1 VTYSIAE
8 AARRTGLTIDTLR
21 YYERIELIDPPA
33 RDTGGRRTYTED
45 DLGWLGFL
53 TKLRTTGM
61 PIRLMREYAKLRRGG
76 QTTASRRKQILVE
89 QRRDVLERIAELQ
102 GSLDV
107 LNYKI
112 TNYEQI
118 EQNMTGAGLLAQA
131 PREAAS

>member
-76 QTTASRRKQILVE
+76 PATASRRKQILVE
-89 QRRDVLERIAELQ
+89 QRRDVLDRIAELQ

-118 EQNMTGAGLLAQA
+118 EQDMAGLLAESPQ
-131 PREAAS
+131 EAAS

>member
-1 VTYSIAE
+1 MTYSIAE

-21 YYERIELIDPPA
+21 YYERIELIDPPM

-76 QTTASRRKQILVE
+76 PATASRRKQILVE
-89 QRRDVLERIAELQ
+89 QRRDVLERITELQ

-118 EQNMTGAGLLAQA
+118 EKNIAGLLAEA
-131 PREAAS
+131 PQEAAS